1 MWCSPV
7 STSFGQPLDWELV
20 PAWRTTVEDIID
32 RTLHLTVIYRLTLI
46 RATERDR
53 EMLINIPVTDSC
65 RLIEKHRKGAETQK
79 TVTDFVPPRK
89 TGVQL
94 HLRPT
99 AQEEWQTK
107 EGQKG
112 EQDRSNFHWRET
124 ETGTKSRHM
133 GVCVFT
139 LWMEERQVNVCRVL
153 HGWYCSNRDF
163 PDPQERNWDLMLL
176 QRELRKRQTCWS
188 LNFWNVKTKT

>member
-1 MWCSPV
+1 MLTCI
-7 STSFGQPLDWELV
+7 DIIR
-20 PAWRTTVEDIID
+20 PATGLGAGASRRTTVEDIID

-107 EGQKG
+107 RKQKEGQKG
-112 EQDRSNFHWRET
+112 RRA
-124 ETGTKSRHM
+124 
-133 GVCVFT
+133 
-139 LWMEERQVNVCRVL
+139 RQIK
-153 HGWYCSNRDF
+153 F
-163 PDPQERNWDLMLL
+163 PLKRNWNGHKEQAYGCMCVHLVDGGEASERLPSATWLIL
-176 QRELRKRQTCWS
+176 
-188 LNFWNVKTKT
+188 